1 MNITPQEVAETLA
14 MVSEQNLDLRTITMG
29 ISLNSCA
36 DDDLDRMCEKV
47 YERIV
52 RQAEHL
58 VKVACDLE
66 REYGIPI
73 ANKRVS
79 ITPIAQI
86 AACTNATDLS
96 PLAHALDR
104 AAEMLGIDF
113 LGGFSALVH
122 KGMGDADRRLI
133 ASIPE
138 ALATT
143 TRVCSSVNVAST
155 RAGINMD
162 AVLLMAQ
169 TVLEAARR
177 TTNIQCYGAAKLVV
191 FANMVEDSPFMAG
204 AVHGGGE
211 ADAVINVGVSGPGVM
226 AAALE
231 ELPHD
236 ANLMDV
242 AEKIKATAFK
252 ITRVGELMSREA
264 SRRLGVEK
272 GIVDLSLAP
281 TPAAGDSVARI
292 LELIGV
298 GECGGPGTTCALALL
313 NDAVKKGG
321 VMASSSVGGLS
332 GAFIPV
338 SEDAGM
344 IRAAQ
349 DGALSLEK
357 LEAMTSVCSVG
368 LDMIAIP
375 GDVSVETIAGII
387 ADEMAIGVI
396 NTKTTAVRVIPAI
409 GYTEGDMLEFGGLFG
424 SAPVMPVN
432 RFAGSTLAHRGGRF
446 PAPLNSLKN

>member
-79 ITPIAQI
+79 VTPIAHI

-104 AAEMLGIDF
+104 AAETLGIDF

-122 KGMGDADRRLI
+122 KGMGDADRCLI

-177 TTNIQCYGAAKLVV
+177 TTDIQCYGAAKLVV

-349 DGALSLEK
+349 DGALSLAK

-368 LDMIAIP
+368 LDMIAVP

-432 RFAGSTLAHRGGRF
+432 RFAGSTLAYRGGRF